1 MLDMEVVHRGRK
13 VLFLQEGNVNGVWLL
28 RMKWDAVFVLRDSQD
43 LRLALTH
50 IIHSTR
56 PTRLVWA
63 GGEPSPQVAQQLAK
77 CEGLTI
83 IGLGLTNPVSSDW
96 TAIFWTC
103 DTNPETVE
111 PVLHYRI
118 GPHKTEQYHIKSV
131 LKEIQASELGLVW
144 SSIGE
149 SDKKGSLY
157 WFDPSEGSTGS
168 NLYSREE
175 TVELLRSIA
184 DSICGTA

>member
-1 MLDMEVVHRGRK
+1 
-13 VLFLQEGNVNGVWLL
+13 
-28 RMKWDAVFVLRDSQD
+28 MKCD
-43 LRLALTH
+43 
-50 IIHSTR
+50 
-56 PTRLVWA
+56 
-63 GGEPSPQVAQQLAK
+63 
-77 CEGLTI
+77 GLTV
-83 IGLGLTNPVSSDW
+83 IGVGQTNPQSPEW
-96 TAIFWTC
+96 AAIFWTA
-103 DTNPETVE
+103 DATPESVE
-111 PVLHYRI
+111 PVLHGHLGSYR
-118 GPHKTEQYHIKSV
+118 TEQYHIKSV